1 MAKKAPYTLPFVAVK
16 QQRLTLAQFKRDF
29 DTFLEDDPDFKDA
42 IITGARLIDDPTSM
56 NDGSVVFDC
65 YLQKFDCNG
74 TFTVPVTE
82 AHDIQ

>member
-1 MAKKAPYTLPFVAVK
+1 MAKKEPYTKPFITVK

-29 DTFLEDDPDFKDA
+29 DMFLEEDPDFKDA
-42 IITGARLIDDPTSM
+42 VIMGARLIDDPTSM

-65 YLQKFDCNG
+65 YLQKFDCKG